1 MYEDSAG
8 WYDLDYIT
16 QDDLDEDSRSNHDN
30 LQDLDEEWYSRRD
43 TQDFY
48 ELSLQY
54 YAWISTRMCT
64 YVRTHMISSRE
75 PAHTQDLDEPA
86 STHAHILYGSRRE
99 HAHVSYVTL
108 EHTSRSRL

>member
-16 QDDLDEDSRSNHDN
+16 QDDLDEDSRSRQDD

-48 ELSLQY
+48 ENLTAVLRMNLDENVHIRS
-54 YAWISTRMCT
+54 YAHDLVERALHIHRIST
-64 YVRTHMISSRE
+64 SS
-75 PAHTQDLDEPA
+75 A

-108 EHTSRSRL
+108 DTHI